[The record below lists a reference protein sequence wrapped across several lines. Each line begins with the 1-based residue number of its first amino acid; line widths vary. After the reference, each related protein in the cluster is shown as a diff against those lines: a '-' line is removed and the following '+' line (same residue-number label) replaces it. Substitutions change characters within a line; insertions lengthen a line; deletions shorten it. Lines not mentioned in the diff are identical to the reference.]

1 MKLIGKKSETAFQ
14 SGAIKVGYIIYA
26 KHVSWMEGKS
36 GVVSS
41 VTDKKIIVQFHP
53 GIGNVTNHYVIS
65 IEEVVA
71 GDWQIRWSKDL
82 SKVYEYKMRKE
93 SSEDDIRRVDL

>member
-1 MKLIGKKSETAFQ
+1 MKLTGKKSETAFQ

-41 VTDKKIIVQFHP
+41 VTDKKIIVQ
-53 GIGNVTNHYVIS
+53 IGRAHV
-65 IEEVVA
+65 
-71 GDWQIRWSKDL
+71 
-82 SKVYEYKMRKE
+82 
-93 SSEDDIRRVDL
+93 